1 MGSKRKTSNEKRGN
15 PTTKGA
21 QKEGPPKKKE
31 ATLKHK
37 DSKRKTSD
45 EKVATLKCKGLKKKD
60 LH

>member
-21 QKEGPPKKKE
+21 QKEGPPTKKE

-37 DSKRKTSD
+37 
-45 EKVATLKCKGLKKKD
+45 GLKKKD
-60 LH
+60 IR